1 MGITIG
7 KAIPVHWV
15 NTTYTSVDVI
25 GSGGVYT
32 GVGGSRSFRECK
44 PGVNQ
49 WGQAG
54 LSISYTNDS
63 DKTIKYIVFTVVA
76 KDSVDSSISEPI
88 RVKETGPIKPHTTKS
103 CQWDYMWQNGSL
115 KTIKVLGVSIEYMDG
130 TSEVQAANPKNGQR
144 KLQVDS
150 AASYG
155 WTSLISVAAIA
166 LLLSFMV
173 MRANGGIAR
182 ISKMLLVIMSVAT
195 VFVSQR
201 GVKPIAILFGTI
213 VFALSAL
220 PVFMNGIV
228 DVGSISIMLMNLLM
242 LFCTLGV
249 FQDKK
254 MIVMA
259 VAFGVFCAIVV
270 GSGVLS
276 MINNHFSGDVVGDI
290 IICVM
295 NVVFLALAW
304 LTGIRCRYTKL
315 S

>member
-32 GVGGSRSFRECK
+32 GVGGSRTFRECK
-44 PGVNQ
+44 PGLNQ

-54 LSISYTNDS
+54 LSITYTNDS

-76 KDSVDSSISEPI
+76 KDSVGSRISDQI

-115 KTIKVLGVSIEYMDG
+115 KTVKVLGVSIEYMDG
-130 TSEVQAANPKNGQR
+130 TSEVQASNPKNGQG

-150 AASYG
+150 AAGYG
-155 WTSLISVAAIA
+155 WTSLISVAVMA
-166 LLLSFMV
+166 LVLGFLV
-173 MRANGGIAR
+173 MRDGGFAR
-182 ISKMLLVIMSVAT
+182 ISKLLLVIMSVAT

-201 GVKPIAILFGTI
+201 GVKPIAVLFGSI
-213 VFALSAL
+213 AFVLSAF
-220 PVFMNGIV
+220 PVFMYGSA
-228 DVGSISIMLMNLLM
+228 DAGSISVMLMNLLM
-242 LFCTLGV
+242 LLCTLGI

-254 MIVMA
+254 AIVMA
-259 VAFGVFCAIVV
+259 AAFGVFCAIVV
-270 GSGVLS
+270 GSTVLS
-276 MINNHFSGDVVGDI
+276 MINNHFSGDIVGEI
-290 IICVM
+290 ILCAVS
-295 NVVFLALAW
+295 VVFIALAW
-304 LTGIRCRYTKL
+304 MTGIRCRHTTL